1 MAYKDILITNT
12 KLYLSKNY
20 EKLKADSVLQVFNSI
35 NRPNNGDTKN
45 SIAKEMKT
53 YHKLWVVQGF
63 QLIQHCK

>member
-20 EKLKADSVLQVFNSI
+20 EKLKADSVLQVFNPI

-53 YHKLWVVQGF
+53 HHKPWVVQGF

>member
-20 EKLKADSVLQVFNSI
+20 EKVKTDSVLQVFNPI

-53 YHKLWVVQGF
+53 HHKP
-63 QLIQHCK
+63 

>member
-53 YHKLWVVQGF
+53 YHKL
-63 QLIQHCK
+63 